1 MKCPFSIFLCL
12 LEAFEA
18 ETCREC
24 CKKCGNKRFRASK
37 ITCLNV
43 RTAPNQCCIKIKE
56 KRRLVDLI

>member
-37 ITCLNV
+37 IKKKGTKQFL
-43 RTAPNQCCIKIKE
+43 
-56 KRRLVDLI
+56 LICMIP